1 MQNPKIR
8 TNVVHSQSKTAWN
21 IIGEQL
27 GGKYKIAR
35 IPYIVVDGS
44 EILTT
49 QNKHEALVH
58 AQFISQCFNHSD
70 RIVGTV
76 F

>member
-1 MQNPKIR
+1 MENPKIK
-8 TNVVHSQSKTAWN
+8 TKVVHSHSKTAWN

-27 GGKYKIAR
+27 GGKYKIAQ
-35 IPYIVVDGS
+35 IPYFAVDNS

-49 QNKHEALVH
+49 KNKYEALIH
-58 AQFISQCFNHSD
+58 AQFISQCFNNSD
-70 RIVGTV
+70 KIIETV